1 MPANISGVYTPVP
14 SLVLEFWDLQ
24 EGLGIRLG
32 TDEQWSRRAQG
43 WLGYVGDEILP
54 TYIGIIFSNYKDPY

>member
-1 MPANISGVYTPVP
+1 MLSFAFWMPANVSGVYTPVP

-32 TDEQWSRRAQG
+32 TDEQ
-43 WLGYVGDEILP
+43 
-54 TYIGIIFSNYKDPY
+54 